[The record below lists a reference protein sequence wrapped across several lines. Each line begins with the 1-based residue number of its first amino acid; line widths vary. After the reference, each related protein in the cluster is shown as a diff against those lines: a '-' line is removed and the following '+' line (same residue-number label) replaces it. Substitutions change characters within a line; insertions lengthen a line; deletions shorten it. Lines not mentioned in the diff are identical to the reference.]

1 MRYAEVIG
9 DPIAQSKS
17 PIIHK
22 HWLTRLGIEGDYR
35 RTRVAPEKLADFLAE
50 RRSDPEWRGCNVT
63 IPHKE
68 TVIPLLDH
76 LDTGAER
83 IGAVNCIVPEKG
95 ALVGYNTD
103 IDGVA
108 AALNATRVRGRKA
121 AVIGAGG
128 GARAVIAYLAQ
139 EGAGKIVLVV
149 RNPQRAEPLRSLVG
163 EIVSF
168 DSGDVASSGAA
179 AIINASPLG
188 MAGANPMPQSLL
200 DALRAHSAG
209 ATVFDM
215 VTTPAATDFL
225 AAGREGG
232 GRPVDGLTMLV
243 GQAARAFELFFGKA
257 PPPPDQQLRDLLTT
271 DSRDSA

>member
-22 HWLTRLGIEGDYR
+22 HWLIRLGIESDYR
-35 RTRVAPEKLADFLAE
+35 RTRVASEKLADFLAE

-68 TVIPLLDH
+68 TVIPLLDR
-76 LDTGAER
+76 LESGAKT
-83 IGAVNCIVPEKG
+83 IGAINCIVSEKG

-108 AALNATRVRGRKA
+108 AALEATQVQDRKA

-128 GARAVIAYLAQ
+128 GARAVIAYLAKK
-139 EGAGKIVLVV
+139 GAGKIVLVV
-149 RNPQRAEPLRSLVG
+149 RSPERAEPLRPLVG
-163 EIVSF
+163 QIVPF
-168 DSGDVASSGAA
+168 DKADVAFGGAA

-188 MAGANPMPQSLL
+188 MAGADPMPQSLV

-209 ATVFDM
+209 TTVFDM